1 MPLPAPEEIEA
12 YKAIEETL
20 PDRIVSMAVGIENAQ
35 KKWSKAIQNWNLAL
49 SQLAIHYEGRLDSY
63 LDL

>member
-1 MPLPAPEEIEA
+1 MGGLWRLHGQLL
-12 YKAIEETL
+12 Y
-20 PDRIVSMAVGIENAQ
+20 MGIENAQ
-35 KKWSKAIQNWNLAL
+35 KKWCKAIQNWNLAL